1 MSLTR
6 MEFCGLL
13 HIADVIQFIINAI
26 SLVFLCNSINNQAI
40 VDTTSFKL
48 LKDTKLMNF
57 LIYKYN

>member
-13 HIADVIQFIINAI
+13 RIADVIQFIINAI
-26 SLVFLCNSINNQAI
+26 SLVFLYNFIKNQAI

-48 LKDTKLMNF
+48 LNDTKLMNI